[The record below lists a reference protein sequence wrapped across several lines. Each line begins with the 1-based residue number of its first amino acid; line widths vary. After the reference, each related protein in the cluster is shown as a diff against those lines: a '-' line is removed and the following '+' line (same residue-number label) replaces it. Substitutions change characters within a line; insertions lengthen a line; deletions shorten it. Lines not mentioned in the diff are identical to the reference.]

1 MGGHEIRPNHM
12 KVKATQFR
20 QDAECGGSNP
30 AALARQSLFL
40 RQTTRSRRNRRHPAV
55 IAGYCAVSVFHI
67 RLRRPEFRG
76 LSLPA
81 RWNDTVGTAQDFKA
95 ANFVIDVFA
104 LHRIRRT
111 NDDKESRGFQRGER
125 VFARG
130 VVGGKILAVAKY
142 RPQFLRQSSS
152 ARLPTH

>member
-1 MGGHEIRPNHM
+1 MEQPRSAPRHRHTVRPDFEAQGRW
-12 KVKATQFR
+12 K
-20 QDAECGGSNP
+20 
-30 AALARQSLFL
+30 ALALQF
-40 RQTTRSRRNRRHPAV
+40 SR
-55 IAGYCAVSVFHI
+55 
-67 RLRRPEFRG
+67 
-76 LSLPA
+76 LPA
-81 RWNDTVGTAQDFKA
+81 DDDGNDTVGTAQDFKA
-95 ANFVIDVFA
+95 ANFFIDVFA